1 MEVCN
6 YRLSLTRSSVL
17 AYECLLFFDYYNI
30 SYIPSLTQIVILSN
44 EILQDQSQYIPF
56 EFLHVLLLI
65 LRSLYY
71 RASET
76 YSSVELTPSSVLIVY
91 IPFVKE
97 IAKCCNTIYKRC
109 LN

>member
-6 YRLSLTRSSVL
+6 YRLSLTRSSVF

-44 EILQDQSQYIPF
+44 DILQDQSQYIPF

-65 LRSLYY
+65 IRSLYY